1 MDIKESLNLIDS
13 YNIDD
18 IELAETSL
26 SEEELKRT
34 KDFIDNLTT
43 PKFNHKKYLKVAVL
57 AMFFI
62 ISIFPVSA
70 LAQRIPFISSIYEK
84 LGIFTGYENYTNYI
98 GITNKKN
105 GFKVTIDNIA
115 ATKDRLVVSM
125 NVYSEKTLAMNPKDD
140 NFIANISMNVNGV
153 RGSSS
158 GLSSYYRDEH
168 NVLLVYEEKIHGSY
182 SEKGTLK
189 LDLLKQEKDSLNEE
203 LSMSFDMNVDFS
215 DAFSQSQTYTIEKQI
230 FDNCILSK
238 IDTTIMG
245 TDISLNSSDANYNIE
260 SDLFKHYPSSP
271 KLYLEIDGILH
282 FYDRTTLYEFN
293 TVTSEIYK
301 NAKSINLIVAQA
313 QNTSNS
319 KIIESSMIFDMK
331 DEFNIL
337 YPNVIESSSGKKCIV
352 SKIER
357 TDDNIKFHLSSEFNP
372 LAILSESNLVG
383 INTEGYSDRRYER
396 YAYKDTNNK
405 DYVLEFKNVD
415 KDDKVKLNILA
426 WQSQLDNYT
435 ELTTIPLK

>member
-18 IELAETSL
+18 IELAEVSL
-26 SEEELKRT
+26 SDEELKRT
-34 KDFIDNLTT
+34 KDFIDNLTH
-43 PKFNHKKYLKVAVL
+43 PIPNHKKYIKVATL

-70 LAQRIPFISSIYEK
+70 LAQRIPFINSIYEK

-98 GITNKKN
+98 GITNEKN
-105 GFKVTIDNIA
+105 GYKVTIDNIG

-125 NVYSEKTLAMNPKDD
+125 NVSSEKPLYMNPKDD
-140 NFIANISMNVNGV
+140 NFIVNISMNVNGV

-158 GLSSYYRDEH
+158 GLSSYYIDEH

-189 LDLLKQEKDSLNEE
+189 LDLLKREKDSLNEE
-203 LSMSFDMNVDFS
+203 LSMSFNMNVDFS
-215 DAFSQSQTYTIEKQI
+215 DAFSQSQTYTVEKQI
-230 FDNCILSK
+230 FDNCILSR
-238 IDTTIMG
+238 IETTIMG
-245 TDISLNSSDANYNIE
+245 TDIFLNSSDINYNIE
-260 SDLFKHYPSSP
+260 SDLFKNYSSSP

-282 FYDRTTLYEFN
+282 FYDNTNLYKFK

-301 NAKSINLIVAQA
+301 NAKNINLIVA

-319 KIIESSMIFDMK
+319 KITESSMTFDMK

-337 YPNVIESSSGKKCIV
+337 YPRIIESSSGKKCIV

-357 TDDNIKFHLSSEFNP
+357 TDDSIKFHLSSEFNP
-372 LAILSESNLVG
+372 LVILSESNLVEL
-383 INTEGYSDRRYER
+383 NTKGYSDRRYEG

-405 DYVLEFKNVD
+405 DYILEFKNVN
-415 KDDKVKLNILA
+415 KDVKVKLNILA
-426 WQSQLDNYT
+426 WKFQLDNYT
-435 ELTTIPLK
+435 NVTTIPLK